1 MPSLVKVASLYRYP
15 VKSLRGISLAE
26 VMVERI
32 GWQGD
37 RRWMVVDKTGKF
49 LTIREH
55 PVMTQIVCDMTTSGP
70 TNSMILHHAQ
80 HGGVAVS
87 NPTTGASLRTVRV
100 WGDDVDAVTGDAA
113 AGAFLSKI
121 LGQPVDLVY
130 LARADARPVDMAFGK
145 DGDAT
150 SFSDGYPV
158 LLTSTAS
165 LENLNDRLAEVG
177 AAAID
182 VRRFRP
188 NLVISGA
195 AAWAE
200 DTWQRL
206 RIGDVTYRVAKPCA
220 RCVVT
225 TRDAD
230 SGEQVDRQEPLRTL
244 ATFHRAANGGIIF
257 GQNLIP
263 EMAGTIRIGDA
274 VEVLARGPSNLG
286 SRPEKSGAAAAIR

>member
-1 MPSLVKVASLYRYP
+1 MHVASLYRYP
-15 VKSLRGISLAE
+15 VKSLRGTSLAE
-26 VMVERI
+26 VTVERI

-37 RRWMVVDKTGKF
+37 RRWMVVDKAGKF

-55 PVMTQIVCDMTTSGP
+55 PVMTQIICDVKNNGKTSDV
-70 TNSMILHHAQ
+70 ILHHPQYGDVTVPQPQPMAD
-80 HGGVAVS
+80 V
-87 NPTTGASLRTVRV
+87 PRRTVRV
-100 WGDDVDAVTGDAA
+100 WSDAVEAACTTDAA
-113 AGAFLSKI
+113 GDFLSKI

-130 LARADARPVDMAFGK
+130 LDRPDARPVDMTFGK
-145 DGDAT
+145 LGDAT

-165 LENLNDRLAEVG
+165 LDNLNDRLAEAG
-177 AAAID
+177 AGAID
-182 VRRFRP
+182 MRRFRP

-244 ATFHRAANGGIIF
+244 ASFHRAANGGIIF

-263 EMAGTIRIGDA
+263 EMAGAIRVGDP
-274 VEVLARGPSNLG
+274 VDVLARGPSNLG
-286 SRPEKSGAAAAIR
+286 SKPEKSGAAAAIR